1 MSEFRMPTG
10 LFRAA
15 RNPRRVPLAR
25 IFIVGSGVVGTA
37 TGKGFIE
44 AGHTVT
50 FIDVA
55 LARLEQLR
63 AEGLDARFT
72 LDLPDEPSYV
82 FMTLPTPNVGKSFDL
97 SAFTSGTRSIADAIR
112 RSPAMHTIV
121 VRSTVPPGTTEGL
134 VLTELEFGSG
144 KRAGVGFGLASNP
157 EFLRA
162 ATAEE
167 DFRHPWMTV
176 IASRNEATCL
186 RLRELLAPFGGELKI
201 FDDPAVAETIK
212 CAHNLFNAAKISF
225 WNEIW
230 LVTEQLGI
238 DHDAVSSTVAK
249 SAEGSTNQFYGIR
262 GGAPYGGVCLPK
274 DTNGFLGFARELGV
288 RMPVLEGVVAVNEQL
303 ASINSKELDALL
315 DRRIELPDA
324 VE

>member
-1 MSEFRMPTG
+1 M
-10 LFRAA
+10 
-15 RNPRRVPLAR
+15 AR

-63 AEGLDARFT
+63 AEGFDARFT

-112 RSPAMHTIV
+112 RSPALHTIV

-144 KRAGVGFGLASNP
+144 KQAGIGFALASNP

-162 ATAEE
+162 ATAAE

-176 IASRNEATCL
+176 IASRDEATCL

-230 LVTEQLGI
+230 LVTESSASTTTRCRAPSPSRRRGRPT
-238 DHDAVSSTVAK
+238 SSTA
-249 SAEGSTNQFYGIR
+249 SAE
-262 GGAPYGGVCLPK
+262 APRTAASACPKTPMVSWVLP
-274 DTNGFLGFARELGV
+274 
-288 RMPVLEGVVAVNEQL
+288 
-303 ASINSKELDALL
+303 ASSECACRCWKASS
-315 DRRIELPDA
+315 P
-324 VE
+324 